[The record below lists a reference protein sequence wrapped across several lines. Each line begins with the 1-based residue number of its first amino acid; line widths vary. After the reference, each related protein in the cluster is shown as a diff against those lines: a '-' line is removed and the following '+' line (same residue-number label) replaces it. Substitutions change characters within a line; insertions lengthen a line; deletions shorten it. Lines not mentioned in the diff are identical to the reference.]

1 MGATREC
8 ALPVRLHSLHM
19 LRDQVLRAA
28 WQRETMAVVRAQR
41 QSSARASQFNQQL
54 GHGAFKA
61 VFKGYDEEE
70 GIEVAWCQVNMD
82 RVGEVEKA
90 QIHTEV
96 DILKSLTHKVFSCA
110 CFRPTIPV

>member
-1 MGATREC
+1 MSVD
-8 ALPVRLHSLHM
+8 LLF
-19 LRDQVLRAA
+19 
-28 WQRETMAVVRAQR
+28 
-41 QSSARASQFNQQL
+41 SQFNQQL

-82 RVGEVEKA
+82 RVGEAEKA

-96 DILKSLTHKVFSCA
+96 DILKSLTHRVRCQALIQSA
-110 CFRPTIPV
+110 WGREREGASASP

>member
-1 MGATREC
+1 MCVG
-8 ALPVRLHSLHM
+8 
-19 LRDQVLRAA
+19 
-28 WQRETMAVVRAQR
+28 
-41 QSSARASQFNQQL
+41 QFNQQL

-82 RVGEVEKA
+82 RVGDAEKA

-96 DILKSLTHKVFSCA
+96 DILKSLTHKVSVNCMPA
-110 CFRPTIPV
+110 VYSHTPDS